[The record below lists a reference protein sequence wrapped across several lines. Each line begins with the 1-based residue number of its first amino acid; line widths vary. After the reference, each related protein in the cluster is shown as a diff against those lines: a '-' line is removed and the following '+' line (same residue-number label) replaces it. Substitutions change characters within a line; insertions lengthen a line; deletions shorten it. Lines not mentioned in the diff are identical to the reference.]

1 MIQKEKR
8 ISAFTVAA
16 TYIGTV
22 VGAGFATGQEVL
34 QFFGFY
40 GLKGFLGLALSGL
53 LFAFYGSIILQLG
66 LRLQADS
73 HLKVIRETGGKWI
86 GTIVDWVITFF
97 LFGALVVMAAGA
109 GAIFKEQFG
118 LSPLLGNALM
128 MILTLLT
135 VLAGISGVITAI
147 SLVAPVLLASVI
159 GIGIFSLV
167 KVGFD
172 PGALQWSDPA
182 RAAVP
187 FWPLAALLYVSYNL
201 ILSVA
206 VLAPLGKEVKDPKV
220 LAKGALWGG
229 IGLTLGA
236 MVITVAIITN
246 SPEATRFDV
255 PMAFIAG
262 SFAPIL
268 GTLYTGV
275 LFLEIYT
282 TAVGSLY
289 GFISR
294 LIVKDN
300 PRLKLYAAV
309 TAGAA
314 FLAGQVGLTTLVR
327 TLFPAV
333 GYAGLLMLAG
343 LTWSVLKPKFKMNLV
358 PVPALKP
365 LSAKHKP
372 NENKIKEE
380 KSQPK

>member
-1 MIQKEKR
+1 MKHKEKR

-16 TYIGTV
+16 TYVGTV
-22 VGAGFATGQEVL
+22 VGAGFATGQEIL

-40 GLKGFLGLALSGL
+40 GLRGLWGLILSGF
-53 LFAFYGSIILQLG
+53 LFAFYGGIILQLG
-66 LRLQADS
+66 LKLNADS
-73 HLKVIRETGGKWI
+73 HLKVIQETGGKWV
-86 GTIVDWVITFF
+86 GTLVDWVITFF

-109 GAIFKEQFG
+109 GAIFDEQFG
-118 LSPLLGNALM
+118 LSPLLGNGLM
-128 MILTLLT
+128 MVLALLT
-135 VLAGISGVITAI
+135 VLAGITGVITAI
-147 SLVAPVLLASVI
+147 SLVAPLLLASVL
-159 GIGIFSLV
+159 GIGIYSLV
-167 KVGFD
+167 NIGFNPD
-172 PGALQWSDPA
+172 ALQWSAPA
-182 RAAVP
+182 RAAIP

-201 ILSVA
+201 VLSVA
-206 VLAPLGKEVKDPKV
+206 VLAPLGKAAKDPKV

-229 IGLTLGA
+229 IGLSLGA
-236 MVITVAIITN
+236 LAISLAIIAN

-262 SFAPIL
+262 SFAPIF

-275 LFLEIYT
+275 LFLEIFT

-294 LIVKDN
+294 LVAKDN

-309 TAGAA
+309 TAGSA
-314 FLAGQVGLTTLVR
+314 FFAGQVGLTALVR
-327 TLFPAV
+327 TLFPLV
-333 GYAGLLMLAG
+333 GYAGLFMLAG
-343 LTWSVLKPKFKMNLV
+343 LTWSFLKPKFKINPV

-365 LSAKHKP
+365 LSENHKP